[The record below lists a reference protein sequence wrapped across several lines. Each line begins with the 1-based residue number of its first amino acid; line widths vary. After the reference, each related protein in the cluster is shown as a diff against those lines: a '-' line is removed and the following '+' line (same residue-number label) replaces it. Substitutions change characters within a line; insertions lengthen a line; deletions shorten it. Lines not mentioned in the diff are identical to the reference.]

1 MTKSVFTKEYKFMLE
16 QLVKARKKAGLSQR
30 ELSEKLNMPSSFV
43 GKYELGERRLDI
55 IEVLQIAMV
64 LNINTG
70 RLIYEIEKVMNKLT
84 PRCCFLPSEIAR
96 PRPVKQKVSGRS
108 K

>member
-64 LNINTG
+64 LNINTS
-70 RLIYEIEKVMNKLT
+70 RLIYEIEKVM
-84 PRCCFLPSEIAR
+84 
-96 PRPVKQKVSGRS
+96 KQ
-108 K
+108 

>member
-55 IEVLQIAMV
+55 IEV
-64 LNINTG
+64 
-70 RLIYEIEKVMNKLT
+70 
-84 PRCCFLPSEIAR
+84 
-96 PRPVKQKVSGRS
+96 
-108 K
+108 